1 MEIDKW
7 LAKIRTGD
15 KESFRYFYEAYAE
28 SAIRTASAITKNRE
42 MAKDA
47 VQETFI
53 RVYRQ
58 INNYNPDYP
67 FNPWFYRI
75 LTNECLRLLKKESSL
90 STFEHPNLENN
101 SAISIE
107 SFDRLSILYNTI
119 QSLDDI
125 HRIPLILKYVQGFT
139 EKEIA
144 DILSLNQNTLKSRLF
159 KGRKRLKDQLNSIS
173 KEDETR

>member
-15 KESFRYFYEAYAE
+15 KEAFQYFYEVYAE
-28 SAIRTASAITKNRE
+28 SAIHTASAITKNRE
-42 MAKDA
+42 IAKDA
-47 VQETFI
+47 VQETFL

-58 INNYNPDYP
+58 IDRYNPDLP

-75 LTNECLRLLKKESSL
+75 LTNECLRLLKKESPF
-90 STFEHPNLENN
+90 STFKHTDLENN
-101 SAISIE
+101 PSISVE
-107 SFDRLSILYNTI
+107 SFDQLSVLYDTI

-159 KGRKRLKDQLNSIS
+159 KGRKRLKEQLNSIS
-173 KEDETR
+173 KEDEAR

>member
-7 LAKIRTGD
+7 LAKIRMGD
-15 KESFRYFYEAYAE
+15 KEAFRNFYEAYAE
-28 SAIRTASAITKNRE
+28 SAIRTASAITKNHE

-47 VQETFI
+47 VQETFL

-58 INNYNPDYP
+58 IDSYNPDLP

-75 LTNECLRLLKKESSL
+75 LTNECLRLLKKESPL
-90 STFEHPNLENN
+90 STFKQADLENN
-101 SAISIE
+101 PSNSVE
-107 SFDRLSILYNTI
+107 SFDQLSVLYDTV

-159 KGRKRLKDQLNSIS
+159 KGRKQLKAQLDAIS
-173 KEDETR
+173 KEDEPR